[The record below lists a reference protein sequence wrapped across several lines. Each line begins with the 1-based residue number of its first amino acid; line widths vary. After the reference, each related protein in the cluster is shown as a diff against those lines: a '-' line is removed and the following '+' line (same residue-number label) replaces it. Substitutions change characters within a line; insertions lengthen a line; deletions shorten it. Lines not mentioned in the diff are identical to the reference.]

1 MTAVLGVS
9 GLHKSF
15 GGIAAVNDVSFSVE
29 EGEIVGIIGPN
40 GSGKST
46 LLRVVMGLVACEG
59 VVRVGGRSPFDERRE
74 VARRLAYVPQIAPQL
89 GASVREV
96 VRAVST
102 LRTLDAKH
110 IEACATKLGLDLASS
125 ADKPFR
131 ALSGGMKQKLL
142 LAIAF
147 ATDASLYV
155 LDEPTASLDPA
166 ARDSFAELVRGLGE
180 DVTVMFCSHRA
191 DDVHRLVDRVISLGE
206 GRVVRDLASVPEVG
220 AHVKGERGRTA

>member
-1 MTAVLGVS
+1 MDIELRDVKKRFGAHEVLR
-9 GLHKSF
+9 
-15 GGIAAVNDVSFSVE
+15 GIDLSVPA
-29 EGEIVGIIGPN
+29 GARVALVGPN

-46 LLRVVMGLVACEG
+46 LLRAVMGLVSCEG
-59 VVRVGGRSPFDERRE
+59 LVRVGGRSPFDERRE
-74 VARRLAYVPQIAPQL
+74 IARRLAYAPQIAPQL

-96 VRAVST
+96 IRAVAT
-102 LRTLDAKH
+102 LRTLDPARV
-110 IEACATKLGLDLASS
+110 EAHAARLGLDVSAS

-166 ARDSFAELVRGLGE
+166 ARERFTELVRALDPE
-180 DVTVMFCSHRA
+180 VTVIFCSHRA
-191 DDVHRLVDRVISLGE
+191 DDLHSLVDRVVELGD
-206 GRVVRDLASVPEVG
+206 GRVVRDLAVMEPRGE
-220 AHVKGERGRTA
+220 HLDEVKGRIA